1 MEDFAIISE
10 RFFGDFDSKPLY
22 VIIGLRDNAEVNN
35 VSIEEIRNDG
45 KRSFVPDW
53 LTNNNLLLRFPGGS
67 AVGLPPANFVSS
79 ERLSGN
85 SIDVQTRQP
94 LRPGKVIT
102 TLYADPSNLDLIK
115 LDNIYGADRQVIA
128 PGDVN
133 AKATFITA
141 RSLDTTSPNNI
152 VISLVTREI

>member
-1 MEDFAIISE
+1 M
-10 RFFGDFDSKPLY
+10 
-22 VIIGLRDNAEVNN
+22 
-35 VSIEEIRNDG
+35 
-45 KRSFVPDW
+45 
-53 LTNNNLLLRFPGGS
+53 
-67 AVGLPPANFVSS
+67 PPANFVSS